1 MKKKSTGGSK
11 PKKKPAPSRGRRKT
25 TYEEEPS
32 REDEKGPTIGTLAT
46 EDANQ
51 DDGTAVEAKK
61 NKVELAL
68 EKFAAVTVQKKME
81 GLKAEFASLANFV
94 PADAAATTFSQHK
107 DKNRYNNILCY
118 DHSRVVLKYHVP
130 PETDYVHANWIS
142 DTKNICLGDCKYIC
156 AQAPND
162 ASINDFWRMI
172 WQEKVKQI
180 IMLCKT
186 VENGKPKCAQY
197 WPLTVGDTKQY
208 GTVSVTNLKIAT
220 PEKEHVFES
229 SVLQVSVGTE
239 TYQIIQHR
247 WINWPDFGV
256 PDSGMGML
264 RLLRIVRDSKKV
276 LIHCSAGVGRT
287 GTVMA
292 VEVCLRNLLEGKDVS
307 PIEVLK
313 DLRSQRA
320 GSIQTENQYL
330 FVHKTIFEYMHVK
343 KVAKNE
349 ITEFNAAYQEVLKAP
364 PSPAPAST
372 PPPAASPKPAT
383 PPPTT

>member
-1 MKKKSTGGSK
+1 
-11 PKKKPAPSRGRRKT
+11 
-25 TYEEEPS
+25 
-32 REDEKGPTIGTLAT
+32 
-46 EDANQ
+46 
-51 DDGTAVEAKK
+51 
-61 NKVELAL
+61 
-68 EKFAAVTVQKKME
+68 ME
-81 GLKAEFASLANFV
+81 GKL
-94 PADAAATTFSQHK
+94 
-107 DKNRYNNILCY
+107 
-118 DHSRVVLKYHVP
+118 
-130 PETDYVHANWIS
+130 

-162 ASINDFWRMI
+162 ASINDFWRMLL
-172 WQEKVKQI
+172 QEKVKQI

-186 VENGKPKCAQY
+186 VKNGKPKCAQY

-229 SVLQVSVGTE
+229 SVLQVSVGAE

-313 DLRSQRA
+313 DL
-320 GSIQTENQYL
+320 
-330 FVHKTIFEYMHVK
+330 
-343 KVAKNE
+343 
-349 ITEFNAAYQEVLKAP
+349 
-364 PSPAPAST
+364 
-372 PPPAASPKPAT
+372 
-383 PPPTT
+383 

>member
-1 MKKKSTGGSK
+1 MEKKSSGGSK
-11 PKKKPAPSRGRRKT
+11 PKKKPAS
-25 TYEEEPS
+25 
-32 REDEKGPTIGTLAT
+32 
-46 EDANQ
+46 
-51 DDGTAVEAKK
+51 
-61 NKVELAL
+61 
-68 EKFAAVTVQKKME
+68 
-81 GLKAEFASLANFV
+81 
-94 PADAAATTFSQHK
+94 
-107 DKNRYNNILCY
+107 
-118 DHSRVVLKYHVP
+118 
-130 PETDYVHANWIS
+130 ANWIT

-162 ASINDFWRMI
+162 AAIDDFWRMI

-186 VENGKPKCAQY
+186 FENGELKCAQY
-197 WPLTVGDTKQY
+197 WPLTVGDTKKY

-239 TYQIIQHR
+239 TYQLIQHR
-247 WINWPDFGV
+247 W
-256 PDSGMGML
+256 L
-264 RLLRIVRDSKKV
+264 
-276 LIHCSAGVGRT
+276 
-287 GTVMA
+287 
-292 VEVCLRNLLEGKDVS
+292 EVCLRNFMEGKDVS

-313 DLRSQRA
+313 DLRSQRPKMV
-320 GSIQTENQYL
+320 QTEKQYL

-372 PPPAASPKPAT
+372 PPPAASPKPPIA
-383 PPPTT
+383 PPPQLSATNAVQIDLNQIAGAGTGKNAAGGGTGPTNTNF